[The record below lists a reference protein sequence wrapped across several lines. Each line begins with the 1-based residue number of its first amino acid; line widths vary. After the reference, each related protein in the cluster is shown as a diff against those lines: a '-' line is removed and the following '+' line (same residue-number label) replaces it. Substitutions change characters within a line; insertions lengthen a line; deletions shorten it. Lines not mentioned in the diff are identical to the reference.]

1 MLSLYLHVSVCVCV
15 SFSRIRIPQIEF
27 VIHFIWIYK
36 RKPCWD
42 VITNLKF
49 SENEMQ
55 RACDWSAIHTHLM
68 IALLADVLVL
78 VATIWIKVKCVRVW
92 WTDLQILI
100 FDRLNWKSSAF
111 AAICIIH
118 RLKWM
123 ITNAGERKR
132 NPSRLSS
139 NICSN
144 YWNNG
149 SVFLHYIYDKLMRS
163 TSALLPTKA
172 AWLIWIRCSFV
183 CILFAIV
190 HAHFHA

>member
-1 MLSLYLHVSVCVCV
+1 MTFEIDSLIRKFASYYPFLIFHVKTKRIQKLSFNRNNAESLFACECVCV

-111 AAICIIH
+111 AA
-118 RLKWM
+118 
-123 ITNAGERKR
+123 
-132 NPSRLSS
+132 
-139 NICSN
+139 
-144 YWNNG
+144 
-149 SVFLHYIYDKLMRS
+149 
-163 TSALLPTKA
+163 
-172 AWLIWIRCSFV
+172 V
-183 CILFAIV
+183 CIDWNEW
-190 HAHFHA
+190 